1 MPSSFVRLT
10 PDYGGQ
16 DGAASCPINCLAT
29 IIWSLRDKH
38 TCVLML
44 TRIRGRGT
52 MIESLRGKRFAPP
65 LVLQPN
71 TPLLP
76 HSTTPPLHHSTTPQA
91 RTPCIASLKNSE
103 SARCSLRLL
112 SFACFWSAYLARMR
126 SRLRAHK
133 IRHRRPSPPSITGIW
148 KR

>member
-1 MPSSFVRLT
+1 MIRSTGRSSILGRNT
-10 PDYGGQ
+10 SG
-16 DGAASCPINCLAT
+16 GAAHTVPTGRVAFLNAFQAINCLAT

-71 TPLLP
+71 TP
-76 HSTTPPLHHSTTPQA
+76 S
-91 RTPCIASLKNSE
+91 
-103 SARCSLRLL
+103 
-112 SFACFWSAYLARMR
+112 
-126 SRLRAHK
+126 
-133 IRHRRPSPPSITGIW
+133 
-148 KR
+148 